1 MYDLVGNSGKVTKV
15 SAVDL
20 SLTDNQTGTADR
32 IGQSEFRIYS
42 ALGTAGGFY
51 GHFVANAEL

>member
-1 MYDLVGNSGKVTKV
+1 MTKV

-20 SLTDNQTGTADR
+20 SLTDNQTATADR
-32 IGQSEFRIYS
+32 MGESGFRIYS

-51 GHFVANAEL
+51 GHYVASAEL